1 MASMR
6 RDRMRCNEWRKDFG
20 DIADQFEQ
28 QVREAATFTWVAA
41 DLGHGQELYEALARA
56 RR

>member
-1 MASMR
+1 
-6 RDRMRCNEWRKDFG
+6 MRCNEWREDFG

-28 QVREAATFTWVAA
+28 QVREPATKAVAA
-41 DLGHGQELYEALARA
+41 DLGHGEKQHEALARA